1 MASIE
6 NDAEALHHAI
16 KGLGTDDEI
25 LVSILGN
32 RTRAQREALVAFYG
46 QRYGHSLVSDIKG
59 DTSFNYEKLLVG
71 LVTPFPEYIAHLIHH
86 AVHGLGTKEWIL
98 IDVLGTTPKPLI
110 DLAAGFYKLH
120 YKADM
125 REAVKDDTSFNF
137 QKALL
142 HLMDGTKDWFSPP
155 DFSTVEIDA
164 HEIHK
169 KGEGRLGTD
178 DHFFVHFFT
187 SKSPAHIFEVDRAY
201 TAKYGHGL
209 VHAIKKEI
217 SGDYEHLLV
226 ALATPHAAYWARRVH
241 EAVEG
246 LGTNDTLL
254 QRAVILNDKDIL
266 HQIAQV
272 YSAMYGKTMSDDV
285 KNDTSGWYG
294 KLLHALIN

>member
-6 NDAEALHHAI
+6 YDADALHHAM

-32 RTRAQREALVAFYG
+32 RNRAQREALAAFYG

-59 DTSFNYEKLLVG
+59 DTSFNYQKLLIG

-86 AVHGLGTKEWIL
+86 AVDGLGTREWIL

-110 DLAAGFYKLH
+110 DLAAGFYKLN

-125 REAVKDDTSFNF
+125 REAVKSDTSGNF
-137 QKALL
+137 RKALL
-142 HLMDGTKDWFSPP
+142 HLMDGSKDWFSPP
-155 DFSTVEIDA
+155 DFATVEVDA
-164 HEIHK
+164 HELYS
-169 KGEGRLGTD
+169 KGEGRPGTN

-201 TAKYGHGL
+201 TAKRGHGL
-209 VHAIKKEI
+209 VRAIKNET
-217 SGDYEHLLV
+217 SGDYKNLLI
-226 ALATPHAAYWARRVH
+226 ALATPHAAYWAQRIH
-241 EAVEG
+241 DAVAG

-254 QRAVILNDKDIL
+254 QRAFILNDKDIL
-266 HQIAQV
+266 QQIAQV
-272 YSAMYGKTMSDDV
+272 YSALYGKSMAEHV
-285 KNDTSGWYG
+285 KDDTSGWYG
-294 KLLHALIN
+294 KLLQALMR